1 MVTRDDVSKPRS
13 NLIEESEG
21 SCGGS
26 RRISATVEYPQSAF
40 TRSFFGQLPPLS
52 GDMNTVQSTRA
63 VVESA
68 PTATRD
74 LPAAQRAMPPLHSGP
89 GSAPIAVPLRHV
101 RPSCER

>member
-1 MVTRDDVSKPRS
+1 MLGRDRRS
-13 NLIEESEG
+13 RS
-21 SCGGS
+21 GS

-52 GDMNTVQSTRA
+52 GDMNTVQLTRA

-74 LPAAQRAMPPLHSGP
+74 LPAGQRACCHSAKLVA
-89 GSAPIAVPLRHV
+89 SYAVFLQMSDAPR
-101 RPSCER
+101 SW